1 MGCFIQKETA
11 KHIIKEIT
19 TLNNSSPSKYRFC
32 IILAC
37 SCTVRTV
44 SNLHNKQHEG
54 IIWRNASNGNYP
66 KREITNW
73 DENSAWIYFRLELDL
88 LRLWHVFLISY
99 LWDTLQSHA
108 CLVSTGT
115 GSKPNPIDE
124 WIVLLFTLIY
134 HVHITTTDMAYIKWL
149 LMSAT

>member
-1 MGCFIQKETA
+1 MDVYNVQNSVPVYKTFQQDNMYQIYGSNTPVGKIILYCVQLQWADMGCFIQKETA

-54 IIWRNASNGNYP
+54 TIWRNALNRNYP
-66 KREITNW
+66 KREITN
-73 DENSAWIYFRLELDL
+73 
-88 LRLWHVFLISY
+88 
-99 LWDTLQSHA
+99 
-108 CLVSTGT
+108 
-115 GSKPNPIDE
+115 
-124 WIVLLFTLIY
+124 
-134 HVHITTTDMAYIKWL
+134 
-149 LMSAT
+149 